1 MTDVPK
7 SLYAKLAEVM
17 LEIGYVEKRGHNAF
31 HGYKYVT
38 EADLVDAVR
47 SKLAARNVV
56 VLPSLT
62 GIEER
67 PIKTAKGKD
76 STITTAR
83 VAFTFCDG
91 DTGQTHTSEWAGAGD
106 DPADKGLYKAMTGAA
121 KYFLM
126 KSFLIPTGDDPEADA
141 GTDERAAGGQLTQPK
156 PAPMPVSDVPAEDV
170 WWHGSIKP
178 LLAQV
183 KPNGKALREA
193 VEVAQGEPLGNVG
206 SWEIAITRLT
216 AGKQRDTFR
225 DWLTQKAGEDTPM
238 ADEAKGAT
246 A

>member
-1 MTDVPK
+1 MTLPTQSESESPPK
-7 SLYAKLAEVM
+7 NLYAKLAEVM
-17 LEIGYVEKRGHNAF
+17 AEIGYVEKRGHNTF
-31 HGYKYVT
+31 HGYRYVT

-47 SKLAARNVV
+47 DKLAARNVV

-91 DTGQTHTSEWAGAGD
+91 DTGQTHTAEWAGAGD

-126 KSFLIPTGDDPEADA
+126 KAFLIPTGDDPEADA
-141 GTDERAAGGQLTQPK
+141 GTDERSSGGQASAPPPPEPKISEDDARKLYAEAQAANIADDRLALAVSHATQG
-156 PAPMPVSDVPAEDV
+156 
-170 WWHGSIKP
+170 HGST
-178 LLAQV
+178 LADLTGPQAV
-183 KPNGKALREA
+183 KVGAWIDKKRVEA
-193 VEVAQGEPLGNVG
+193 EGMPA
-206 SWEIAITRLT
+206 
-216 AGKQRDTFR
+216 
-225 DWLTQKAGEDTPM
+225 
-238 ADEAKGAT
+238 
-246 A
+246 